1 MIELISNAP
10 GTLTCRP
17 IGELDIASVPILK
30 QVLTDVARTGETL
43 TIDLVFDNFIDLSGA
58 RAILKSQEYVSGTG
72 IATQLVGGSEA
83 VRRMLY
89 FVRSSRTLQHLLIL
103 RSRTLQRLLVFNS
116 DGGS

>member
-17 IGELDIASVPILK
+17 IGELDIASVPILE
-30 QVLTDVARTGETL
+30 QVLSDVARTGETL
-43 TIDLVFDNFIDLSGA
+43 TIDLVFDSFIDLSGA
-58 RAILKSQEYVSGTG
+58 RALLKSQEYVSDTG